1 MWNCCQLNNFFWAVW
16 SIELL
21 KPEDYAKEGIFNYDF
36 ADARLSMFDKN
47 LEKVANMKK

>member
-21 KPEDYAKEGIFNYDF
+21 KPDTYAEEGIFNYDF
-36 ADARLSMFDKN
+36 ADARIHMFDTN
-47 LEKVANMKK
+47 LEKIANMKK